1 MIFFLTLIYLLV
13 AEAGM
18 VSMALLYFRGKR
30 TVYNRVYLACQA
42 MAVIWCMA
50 QILVFVSRSDWE
62 WRLSYLLGNFGIC
75 FIGSCW
81 YYFSVAYTGRTFR
94 RYERLLP
101 MLLSLFHYMA
111 VITNDWHHLYYTVF
125 TREKLVHGVFFYTNV
140 VSVYLLV
147 IAGAVFLFRDFAGR
161 KEARR
166 GRQLILASVLV
177 PVCLNGLYLAGIV
190 RPEFDITPLGFGVS
204 VILVFLATMKYQ
216 FLEVNI
222 TAFDLVLSGLSD
234 GVAVF
239 DEKGECTYVNEAFLK
254 LMKTEQ
260 GEAASDIPD
269 QKNEKCEGELVK
281 GLLNEDSV
289 DDDKISSGYILN
301 MGQVLADM
309 DALECFA
316 KEEDPEIRRNG
327 NGQYIQ
333 LQIYQAAAGQR
344 DFREVSA
351 EQREENCRT
360 VLLVRDMSR
369 YVMTLRQE
377 RELAVA
383 KEKLSL
389 EQERNRIAQQ
399 VHDTAGHTLT
409 MLQSYMKLAM
419 VAEEKGKSDEVAS
432 YLAQGRELSADGLR
446 QLRESI
452 RQMKKE
458 DACEL
463 VTQGIVQL
471 ADQVK
476 EIVVEL
482 TVQGEDSK
490 RYSHLS
496 GICYSCAR
504 EMITNTLK
512 YAEATKLEIV
522 LRFQEDG
529 LELVMGDDGRGCET
543 IREGNG
549 VRGIRQ
555 RAEEAGGSV
564 RFVTA
569 PGEGFLLRMYL
580 PITNTVAK
588 GKGGSPDGHREE

>member
-1 MIFFLTLIYLLV
+1 MRFFLSLIYLLV
-13 AEAGM
+13 AEAGIF
-18 VSMALLYFRGKR
+18 SMALLCFRGKR
-30 TVYNRVYLACQA
+30 APYNRMYLACQA

-50 QILVFVSRSDWE
+50 QILSMVSRSEWE
-62 WRLSYLLGNFGIC
+62 WRLSYILGNFGIC
-75 FIGSCW
+75 FIGCFW
-81 YYFSVAYTGRTFR
+81 HYFSVSYTGRVSGR
-94 RYERLLP
+94 WERVLP
-101 MLLSLFHYMA
+101 MLLSLFHYAA
-111 VITNDWHHLYYTVF
+111 VLTNDWHHLYYRVF
-125 TREKLVHGVFFYTNV
+125 SREELVHGALFYTNV
-140 VSVYLLV
+140 ASVYLLV
-147 IAGAVFLFRDFAGR
+147 IGGAVLLFFDFTGR
-161 KEARR
+161 KESRR
-166 GRQLILASVLV
+166 GRQLIFASVLV
-177 PVCLNGLYLAGIV
+177 PVCLNGLYLAGVI

-239 DEKGECTYVNEAFLK
+239 DEKGECTYRNQAFLELAK
-254 LMKTEQ
+254 PGLQQEGSEKELAVCGTGTDE
-260 GEAASDIPD
+260 GRPEKAAVTYVPD
-269 QKNEKCEGELVK
+269 
-281 GLLNEDSV
+281 
-289 DDDKISSGYILN
+289 
-301 MGQVLADM
+301 MGQVLEDL
-309 DALECFA
+309 DALEYSV
-316 KEEDPEIRRNG
+316 EGEDSSIRQNES
-327 NGQYIQ
+327 GQFIQ
-333 LQIYQAAAGQR
+333 MQIYQMEGGQQN
-344 DFREVSA
+344 FREIPR
-351 EQREENCRT
+351 EQRKEHCQT

-369 YVMTLRQE
+369 YIRMLRQE

-383 KEKLSL
+383 NEKLVL
-389 EQERNRIAQQ
+389 ERERNRIAQQ

-419 VAEEKGKSDEVAS
+419 VAEEQGDREVVVS
-432 YLAQGRELSADGLR
+432 YLKQGRELSAAGLR

-452 RQMKKE
+452 RQMKRE

-463 VTQGIVQL
+463 VTQGIMQL

-476 EIVVEL
+476 EIAVEFI
-482 TVQGEDSK
+482 VQGEDSE

-512 YAEATKLEIV
+512 YAEATKLEII
-522 LRFQEDG
+522 LRFQEEG
-529 LELVMGDDGRGCET
+529 LELVMGDDGRGCGA

-580 PITNTVAK
+580 PVK
-588 GKGGSPDGHREE
+588 GEKIF